1 MKGFLIMRRLG
12 ILVVCLIQAIW
23 GTHALP
29 AQVTQTDEHARFLA
43 MGAVEKA
50 SGIQIDGL
58 NTKRREDIEE
68 TLFRFQEK
76 VIGHFEKKVYVYEV
90 TTGGY
95 HISHNELEYSS
106 STRAWLVAVSN
117 DGMTFGLS
125 GFADAGSA
133 FNSLAS
139 KIGVNIGNSTQ
150 AELFARLYL
159 NVVLDDAGNI
169 VYDDLRLKH
178 QVEEHF
184 VGYADS
190 EEPLAEKEARYQ
202 AWWRRFER
210 LNLRQIAPATNCN
223 ESSVCTAVFNVLSM
237 TIGRPPELWRYS
249 VEVKA
254 NGMTRLMEHRQVF
267 PLGSKPDH
275 N

>member
-1 MKGFLIMRRLG
+1 
-12 ILVVCLIQAIW
+12 
-23 GTHALP
+23 
-29 AQVTQTDEHARFLA
+29 
-43 MGAVEKA
+43 
-50 SGIQIDGL
+50 
-58 NTKRREDIEE
+58 
-68 TLFRFQEK
+68 
-76 VIGHFEKKVYVYEV
+76 
-90 TTGGY
+90 
-95 HISHNELEYSS
+95 
-106 STRAWLVAVSN
+106 
-117 DGMTFGLS
+117 MTFGLS